1 MNKLKDK
8 IVFITGASS
17 GIGKASA
24 VAFASEGANLIL
36 AARRIERLKALKTE
50 LINKYNIKVLTLQ
63 LDVRKLS
70 EVKKAVASL
79 TGEWRNIDVLLNNAG
94 LARGLSKIYDGDI
107 NHWDEMVD
115 TNIKGLLYITRTIV
129 PLMVERQQGHVINL
143 GSLAGHEAYPNGN
156 VYVATK
162 FAITGLSKAMRFDL
176 YDKNIRVTS
185 IDPGMVNTEFSEIRF
200 SGDKEKA
207 DKVYEGIIPLCAE
220 DIAETI
226 LWCAA
231 RPAHININEVIIT
244 PVAQASV
251 AFVNRKL

>member
-1 MNKLKDK
+1 MNKLKHK
-8 IVFITGASS
+8 TVFITGASS

-36 AARRIERLKALKTE
+36 TARRIERLKALETE

-70 EVKKAVASL
+70 EVKKAVNSL
-79 TGEWRNIDVLLNNAG
+79 NGEWRNIDILLNNAG
-94 LARGLSKIYDGDI
+94 LARGLSKIYDGNT

-115 TNIKGLLYITRTIV
+115 TNVKGLLYITRTVI
-129 PLMVERQQGHVINL
+129 PLMVERLQGHVINL

-185 IDPGMVNTEFSEIRF
+185 IDPGMVNTEFSEVRF

-226 LWCAA
+226 LWCAT

-244 PVAQASV
+244 PIAQASV